1 MDTDVNESRI
11 NLMLSSHNING
22 FKNSKEFLHS
32 RCQDETHA
40 IFAIQEHWL
49 KPPVRKQQGLNLLK
63 SLHKDYDGYGTSA
76 MTKRMESEILKGRPY
91 GGTGFLFSKNL
102 SQVIR
107 PCTQYIHDRVSVIEL
122 NTKNGMILLINAYL
136 PFYDTRNLQSQLL
149 LYKETMAYVENIIQ
163 SNIDCRFV
171 LLMDLNCNIYNSNH
185 PYSKIINEFMRNYDL
200 LSAYDFIPNFDPLS
214 NYTRCDVKTNSYTLI
229 DNIIISRSLSDIV
242 CDASIAHYGN
252 NVSDHNPVELVISVD
267 IDTFHESKKCYTEY
281 IPWSSL
287 TETELS
293 IFRDTM
299 ENGLNAINVPYHSIL
314 HGCKRCESTDHLLE
328 IENYYDQILNVLRIS
343 DAVLPRRKHGI
354 AKHFWSNELDD
365 LKQKSIDAFSLWKL
379 AGRPSS
385 GPLHLEKTTA
395 RMQYKRALRL
405 AKKQQ
410 CNQLSDDFVENLLNG
425 DSVRF
430 WKNWNDLES
439 NNNVVT
445 RVDGYFKHGD
455 ISNAF
460 ADTFSKVY
468 RDQTRSDLEDEFG
481 QLHKSYNEKHAND
494 SISPYLLSWSEFLVC
509 ISKTKT
515 GKATGSF
522 VKPQHLL
529 HGSPLL
535 SLHLHLLYNGLIQHE
550 YVPQDFLNTIV
561 TPVIKDTS
569 GDHSDSKNY
578 RPITLS
584 SLFSQ
589 LFEHAI
595 NIKIAHLLSTN
606 DLQLGFKSKHS
617 CSHALFVLNETVDYF
632 TKHGSNV
639 FVTFLDCSKAFDKVP
654 HKALFSKL
662 IERGVPL
669 CFINLLVYW
678 LSNLTSRVRWLS
690 TFSAPFSITS
700 GVKQG
705 GILSPNLF
713 TVFVDDLLNLLKK
726 SGIGCHINSLYLG
739 SIMYADDLTLLAP
752 TRSAMQTMIVYVKNI
767 VMNIV
772 FLLMQKRR
780 NLCFLE
786 MDMIHFTLLIFHHL
800 RKRAISLDFQ
810 LHRTFTAFRSLEA
823 RKPTNFFGGAMK
835 SGVKRIVMSCSN
847 F

>member
-1 MDTDVNESRI
+1 M
-11 NLMLSSHNING
+11 
-22 FKNSKEFLHS
+22 
-32 RCQDETHA
+32 
-40 IFAIQEHWL
+40 
-49 KPPVRKQQGLNLLK
+49 
-63 SLHKDYDGYGTSA
+63 
-76 MTKRMESEILKGRPY
+76 
-91 GGTGFLFSKNL
+91 
-102 SQVIR
+102 
-107 PCTQYIHDRVSVIEL
+107 
-122 NTKNGMILLINAYL
+122 
-136 PFYDTRNLQSQLL
+136 
-149 LYKETMAYVENIIQ
+149 
-163 SNIDCRFV
+163 
-171 LLMDLNCNIYNSNH
+171 
-185 PYSKIINEFMRNYDL
+185 
-200 LSAYDFIPNFDPLS
+200 
-214 NYTRCDVKTNSYTLI
+214 
-229 DNIIISRSLSDIV
+229 
-242 CDASIAHYGN
+242 
-252 NVSDHNPVELVISVD
+252 
-267 IDTFHESKKCYTEY
+267 
-281 IPWSSL
+281 
-287 TETELS
+287 
-293 IFRDTM
+293 
-299 ENGLNAINVPYHSIL
+299 
-314 HGCKRCESTDHLLE
+314 
-328 IENYYDQILNVLRIS
+328 
-343 DAVLPRRKHGI
+343 
-354 AKHFWSNELDD
+354 
-365 LKQKSIDAFSLWKL
+365 
-379 AGRPSS
+379 
-385 GPLHLEKTTA
+385 
-395 RMQYKRALRL
+395 
-405 AKKQQ
+405 
-410 CNQLSDDFVENLLNG
+410 
-425 DSVRF
+425 
-430 WKNWNDLES
+430 
-439 NNNVVT
+439 
-445 RVDGYFKHGD
+445 
-455 ISNAF
+455 
-460 ADTFSKVY
+460 
-468 RDQTRSDLEDEFG
+468 
-481 QLHKSYNEKHAND
+481 
-494 SISPYLLSWSEFLVC
+494 LSWSEFLVC

-632 TKHGSNV
+632 TRHGSNV

-752 TRSAMQTMIVYVKNI
+752 TRSAMQKMIRICEKYCDEHSLSFNAKKTKSMLFGNGHDSLHPINLSLYHDTIQYVNEWRYLGCLVKSGKE
-767 VMNIV
+767 
-772 FLLMQKRR
+772 F
-780 NLCFLE
+780 
-786 MDMIHFTLLIFHHL
+786 
-800 RKRAISLDFQ
+800 SLSSKSDIA
-810 LHRTFTAFRSLEA
+810 AFRRSANSVLL
-823 RKPTNFFGGAMK
+823 
-835 SGVKRIVMSCSN
+835 KR
-847 F
+847 